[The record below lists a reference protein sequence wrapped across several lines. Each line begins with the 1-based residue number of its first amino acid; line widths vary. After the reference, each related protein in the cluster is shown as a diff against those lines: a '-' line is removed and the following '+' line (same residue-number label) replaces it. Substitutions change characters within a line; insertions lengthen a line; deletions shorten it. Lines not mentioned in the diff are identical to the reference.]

1 MSVLPVLVA
10 AAIAATPV
18 AEPAVKAPVD
28 PGSAGRSALEAPGGA
43 GPGQPPAPGDLQAEL
58 GAADALW
65 PVRDLP
71 GKEAELERAL
81 ELAAARAPGAAEV
94 LWRQARL
101 LVWQSEDPGRAREQR
116 SVLGKRAWE
125 LAERAI
131 AAAPRRVEGYFYSA
145 AGMGTYSLGIGVFQA
160 LLQGIEGK
168 FRERLAQ
175 AEAIEPGFLRGAIP
189 TAWGRLWYELPWPK
203 HDARRS
209 EEALRRAVAEAP
221 ENVRALVYLGDVEAD
236 EGRRDAAREAYG
248 RALAVAPE
256 ATDPP
261 EARRWQAT
269 ARERLARMGAR

>member
-1 MSVLPVLVA
+1 MSALPVLVA
-10 AAIAATPV
+10 AAIAATP
-18 AEPAVKAPVD
+18 AMEGAAKAAAD
-28 PGSAGRSALEAPGGA
+28 PSASSRSGPEAPEGA
-43 GPGQPPAPGDLQAEL
+43 GPARPGLAAALQDEL
-58 GAADALW
+58 AGADALW

-71 GKEAELERAL
+71 GKERELEEAL
-81 ELAAARAPGAAEV
+81 ERAAARAPGAPEV

-101 LVWQSEDPGRAREQR
+101 LVWQSEDPGRARDQR

-145 AGMGTYSLGIGVFQA
+145 AGMGTYSLGIGVLQA

-175 AEAIEPGFLRGAIP
+175 AEAIEPGFLHGAIP

-209 EEALRRAVAEAP
+209 EEALRRAIAEAP
-221 ENVRALVYLGDVEAD
+221 DDVRALVYLGDVEAD
-236 EGRRDAAREAYG
+236 EGRRGAAREAYD
-248 RALAVAPE
+248 RALAVKPE

-261 EARRWQAT
+261 EARRWQAA
-269 ARERLARMGAR
+269 ARERLARIAER